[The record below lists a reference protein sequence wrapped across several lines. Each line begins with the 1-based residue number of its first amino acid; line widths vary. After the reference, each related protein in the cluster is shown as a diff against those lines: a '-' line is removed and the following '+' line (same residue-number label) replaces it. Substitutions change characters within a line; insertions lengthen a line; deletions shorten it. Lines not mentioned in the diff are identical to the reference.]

1 MRRRGGA
8 ARRRREDA
16 TRVTAIVLGE
26 MLAEVARYR
35 ELAKSNWVPADR
47 NAFRAHAQWT
57 ERCGAGGTLPPE
69 RWALLQIAV
78 RMAFLMRSTVW
89 MTDADAERFAAM
101 LATAAG
107 DDDADSRAQAPMCFV
122 DRLCCRAL
130 TARFS
135 SRPGGDVFRAAAR
148 APRRRGGGDGAVRAR
163 PLPLASAGRS
173 LARLWRVQPD
183 SPDPT

>member
-1 MRRRGGA
+1 MEKFLKLNETVRSRFWSKVMGPGNYGVSPLHQSTIGLLHIRTMGQCAYG
-8 ARRRREDA
+8 
-16 TRVTAIVLGE
+16 TYLPTH
-26 MLAEVARYR
+26 
-35 ELAKSNWVPADR
+35 KS
-47 NAFRAHAQWT
+47 
-57 ERCGAGGTLPPE
+57 LPKT
-69 RWALLQIAV
+69 WALLQIAV

-122 DRLCCRAL
+122 DRPCCRAL